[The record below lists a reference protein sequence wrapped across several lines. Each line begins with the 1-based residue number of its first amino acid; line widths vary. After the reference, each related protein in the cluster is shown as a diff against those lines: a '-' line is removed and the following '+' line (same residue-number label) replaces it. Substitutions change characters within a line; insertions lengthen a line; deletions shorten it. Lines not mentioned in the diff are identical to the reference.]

1 MPRLLYILLL
11 LPSLCFAKGIGVPA
25 IAVRD
30 SAVSTAD
37 TVLIYPDSIVFRN
50 AGATYTYIRQDT
62 VRSGTID
69 ATNDIRTDG
78 TLRVTQVSSIK
89 TAFIEPGY
97 NVNKRLVMHDIGDST
112 LYEIPFGATILDTTR
127 RADSL
132 RTGSVYLPGSS
143 FLRSDA
149 NDTSTAYYRFKP
161 TSATQPYGLLDIDGG
176 NFTPSA
182 SYTDWIRIYN
192 IGSGFNG
199 LRNNGIGLYPASDST
214 SGIYVDCGYGAR
226 GITIEENNYS
236 TDKGIGLLII
246 QNYSS
251 APGGRGRPMVGY
263 MQGSPV
269 PAFLT
274 VTGDGSYTDS
284 LMLYRWGVLADSFRA
299 RSGFYGH
306 LYGTSDSSKNLYLAG
321 STKYLPADS
330 FAMASRPDTLLG
342 PITITNNLTVDTL
355 IANKEARAD
364 SMKALKGLFVMG
376 GDTMKVVHSGDST
389 HVSTTAW
396 IFNFLKAIVSDSVK
410 ARLDIIT
417 PAIKHPSHTPTTLSG
432 DVNDWDVGNKT
443 FVRASG
449 GAGDRIVT
457 GIVARADG
465 HVMYIC
471 NVGTT
476 NKITFANESASS
488 TAANRILTYTAGS
501 IEIGPNCTAEFIYD
515 ATSAR
520 WREVSHL

>member
-1 MPRLLYILLL
+1 MPRLFYILLL
-11 LPSLCFAKGIGVPA
+11 LPSLAFCKGIGVPK

-37 TVLIYPDSIVFRN
+37 TTWIWPDSINSGNYIGNYGYVPWTGFARSDIADTVDGQLWFRN
-50 AGATYTYIRQDT
+50 VSQTLPIYENEVVPLVWNGGTSKLEYCQNLPT
-62 VRSGTID
+62 VSVFS
-69 ATNDIRTDG
+69 ATNATN
-78 TLRVTQVSSIK
+78 L
-89 TAFIEPGY
+89 
-97 NVNKRLVMHDIGDST
+97 LVAGV
-112 LYEIPFGATILDTTR
+112 AQ
-127 RADSL
+127 
-132 RTGSVYLPGSS
+132 PGSS

-417 PAIKHPSHTPTTLSG
+417 PAIKHPSSTPATLSG

-443 FVRASG
+443 FIRASG